1 MPKIRFLKEQVE
13 LARRLADVVTS
24 RADRE
29 RFLAAADDY
38 QHQIDAATV
47 QWHPMISVDRY
58 RQELRSQMDRAVTY
72 GATEILINGGE
83 LCRTLGRGYRR
94 DANACGKAM
103 RDELKPGDIVFID
116 EGAGVG
122 MTVRYLLPRKWQ

>member
-1 MPKIRFLKEQVE
+1 MPNIRLLKEQLE

-24 RADRE
+24 RVDRK

-38 QHQIDAATV
+38 QRQINATTA
-47 QWHPMISVDRY
+47 QWHPMISVDRC
-58 RQELRSQMDRAVTY
+58 RQELWSQMDRAVTY

-83 LCRTLGRGYRR
+83 LCRTLGAGIT
-94 DANACGKAM
+94 ATKVCSKAM

-116 EGAGVG
+116 ESAGVG
-122 MTVRYLLPRKWQ
+122 MTIRYRLPRKG